1 MVTVKLVHH
10 PYDDR
15 NTNVAFNTNGRA
27 LSRKIKPHL
36 VAEGVKSYID
46 RAQRAQAQAQSKQP
60 NMEFLRGVYAFMQVS
75 RSSVNHIKIDSPVFR
90 LHTNATVILL
100 ITFSIAVT
108 TRQYVGNP
116 IDCVHTRDIPEDVL
130 NTYCWIHST
139 YTVVDAFMK
148 KQGAEVPFPGVH
160 NSQGRG
166 PLTIK
171 HTKYYQWVA
180 FTLFFQINFRRIFFV
195 PVEANGNSDRGQQTS
210 VRSFVPYFTK
220 YKSDQI
226 SLNRFLDLADKL
238 KSVFHDMCKVIAW

>member
-1 MVTVKLVHH
+1 
-10 PYDDR
+10 
-15 NTNVAFNTNGRA
+15 
-27 LSRKIKPHL
+27 
-36 VAEGVKSYID
+36 
-46 RAQRAQAQAQSKQP
+46 
-60 NMEFLRGVYAFMQVS
+60 VS
-75 RSSVNHIKIDSPVFR
+75 HVKIDSPVFR

-148 KQGAEVPFPGVH
+148 KQGSEVPFPGVH

-180 FTLFFQINFRRIFFV
+180 FTLFFQNTFENV
-195 PVEANGNSDRGQQTS
+195 D
-210 VRSFVPYFTK
+210 
-220 YKSDQI
+220 
-226 SLNRFLDLADKL
+226 FLSHLPQDELFM
-238 KSVFHDMCKVIAW
+238 SYY